1 MKDNA
6 LAALVLL
13 RAIITAN
20 WTPISSPN
28 EAASDPNLTRLDNF
42 PTSGVEV
49 ILDPAISGG
58 VLPYL
63 LKPATTFSGLVGGRG
78 DAESVAYQVA
88 MAKFDVLRVLG
99 EKVKDLYPPKRE
111 VDTMIRRRIAEGPWG
126 VGGNVGAR
134 IGTLEM

>member
-6 LAALVLL
+6 LAAMVLL

-20 WTPISSPN
+20 WTPISSPD
-28 EAASDPNLTRLDNF
+28 EAPSDPNLARLDNF

-49 ILDPAISGG
+49 VLDPAISGG

-78 DAESVAYQVA
+78 DA
-88 MAKFDVLRVLG
+88 
-99 EKVKDLYPPKRE
+99 
-111 VDTMIRRRIAEGPWG
+111 
-126 VGGNVGAR
+126 
-134 IGTLEM
+134 